1 MNYVGKRLEVFRN
14 QGDRD
19 ARIVSIAYGLDVGLL
34 NDEIDVLIEYEMP
47 NGTTALNIVKP
58 DGSYKTLPYGKLQT
72 SNKWREHLDE
82 SLLINNPQS
91 GKKFKTKWEV

>member
-19 ARIVSIAYGLDVGLL
+19 ARIVSYFGKM
-34 NDEIDVLIEYEMP
+34 VLIEYEMP
-47 NGTTALNIVKP
+47 NGTTALNILNP

-72 SNKWREHLDE
+72 SKKWREHLDA
-82 SLLINNPQS
+82 SILINNPQS
-91 GKKFKTKWEV
+91 GNKFKLEEV

>member
-19 ARIVSIAYGLDVGLL
+19 ARIVSYFGKM
-34 NDEIDVLIEYEMP
+34 VLIEYEMP
-47 NGTTALNIVKP
+47 NGTTALNILSP
-58 DGSYKTLPYGKLQT
+58 DGSYKTLPYHKLQT
-72 SNKWREHLDE
+72 SKKWLKNLDA

-91 GKKFKTKWEV
+91 GNKFKLEEV